1 MWAWKGFKT
10 EAQAKAFQRKNGG
23 AIYYEK
29 RSLKTKKL
37 TTIGKEYLMI
47 AMAAGF
53 DKESNPYIVTWRE
66 RG

>member
-10 EAQAKAFQRKNGG
+10 EKQAKEFQKKNGG
-23 AIYYEK
+23 VLYYEK

-37 TTIGKEYLMI
+37 TYIGKEYLMI

-53 DKESNPYIVTWRE
+53 NKELNPYIVTWRE